1 MKTTQIIAVVLFV
14 LVGQFTNAQPYS
26 LKEEIKPI
34 KLELL
39 KDTRKGHEGEKSITF
54 VGKVVDSA
62 SYHYIKG
69 YDMYQLV
76 DIMVANYDSDE
87 NLKVEL
93 MTNTWEKVA
102 DSKNTKSSPD
112 GIVHFK
118 LRDHG
123 AIGIKI
129 SPPKSGAANYI
140 IVAMASPPKQDH
152 LGTPFVSIEKN
163 QMKANARKNDAGGAS
178 KGGNNTI
185 LYIIIG
191 VALLIIAFLGGK
203 LLGKK
208 KSVNLFIPLL
218 FFTFS
223 VSAQM
228 GSSSI
233 PEESLDILESQQQED
248 LNDNQARRDFRSNT
262 TQNLASRLIE
272 IRSTWNAIRSF
283 DRSYTTYRNCVP
295 SGPPPNEPR
304 IPSFCSAPPT
314 EIGSEDTSSC
324 AGCYITARRT
334 FNETRYKLEKLSGI
348 YKCAKTYTD
357 AALALGDNTSGIHAV
372 TGIVWQQERAK
383 IMKDIQKME
392 EEYDKTYTYLM
403 QELRDGMMELN
414 LCEEQFGVENWFDRF
429 GFMYFEFMQEK
440 YLRTN

>member
-87 NLKVEL
+87 NLRVEL

-262 TQNLASRLIE
+262 TQNLVARLIE

-283 DRSYTTYRNCVP
+283 D
-295 SGPPPNEPR
+295 
-304 IPSFCSAPPT
+304 F
-314 EIGSEDTSSC
+314 
-324 AGCYITARRT
+324 
-334 FNETRYKLEKLSGI
+334 F
-348 YKCAKTYTD
+348 
-357 AALALGDNTSGIHAV
+357 
-372 TGIVWQQERAK
+372 Q
-383 IMKDIQKME
+383 
-392 EEYDKTYTYLM
+392 
-403 QELRDGMMELN
+403 
-414 LCEEQFGVENWFDRF
+414 
-429 GFMYFEFMQEK
+429 
-440 YLRTN
+440 